1 MGFLFNIYLMK
12 IIRARLKPFGGVTE
26 FVSVPGR
33 IKGLIEKNQG
43 DVFHF
48 VIDDNGVKTVKEY
61 GVDSIDPEL
70 VGKILN
76 ICDSAWSSKFN
87 EDGTIDIVI
96 INPTN
101 ESLPR
106 QQTVDQWNKVRK
118 IAKGIDIGDRISD
131 MNNQGAN
138 IQYIENP
145 IDTGIESYEDFE
157 KHNKKFVPSWNL
169 KHLLS
174 PFSGEGKKK
183 SK

>member
-1 MGFLFNIYLMK
+1 MK
-12 IIRARLKPFGGVTE
+12 IVRARLKPFSGATE

-48 VIDDNGVKTVKEY
+48 VIDDNGVKTVREFGAY
-61 GVDSIDPEL
+61 SIDNKL
-70 VGKILN
+70 VNQTLT
-76 ICDSAWSSKFN
+76 ICDGPWSAKFN
-87 EDGTIDIVI
+87 ENGSIEIVTISE
-96 INPTN
+96 TN

-106 QQTVDQWNKVRK
+106 QQSIDQWNKVRK

-145 IDTGIESYEDFE
+145 IDSGIESYEDFE

-174 PFSGEGKKK
+174 PFSGESKKK